1 MIVQSKQFSIRGTI
15 NTKAGPGSAGTGDLK
30 VKYLTHEALPKP
42 RLLRLIR
49 LHLLSGFHIN
59 SVKLMPAYILNI
71 IKYNLMT
78 SKNSYL
84 LKY

>member
-1 MIVQSKQFSIRGTI
+1 M
-15 NTKAGPGSAGTGDLK
+15 
-30 VKYLTHEALPKP
+30 
-42 RLLRLIR
+42 IR
-49 LHLLSGFHIN
+49 LQLLSGFHIN